1 MAVFCKKNQSKN
13 ENFFGHAAQFF
24 FLAGEILPVELQA
37 MLMSSAALKNLSNGV
52 WYLSVS
58 FTLYGLWLKT
68 SVVLWGKKF

>member
-1 MAVFCKKNQSKN
+1 MAVFCKQNWSKN
-13 ENFFGHAAQFF
+13 ENFLVMPLDFF
-24 FLAGEILPVELQA
+24 CLAGEILPVQLPA

-58 FTLYGLWLKT
+58 FTVYGLWLKT